1 MTRTMNPRSARVLVF
16 ATALL
21 TAPLLPAWSQP
32 PVHRPQPKKA
42 PAKGEVIIKS
52 DTPIDPSD
60 PSQAPQTSDPN
71 AAAAQAPAAQAQ
83 PMTSDPNAP
92 AQPPAAAP
100 AAPAA
105 PDAAANPNA
114 AKGLQPAQIG
124 IAFAPPQGWQQGDPT
139 KFTVPGNI
147 CCVWSPDNTSSIAAF
162 VQNSGKPY
170 NPRTLLEQSA
180 DALQKSLNAQ
190 VKQKEVV
197 TVGGMRAFSLVVTG
211 PGTGAGIDGKGT
223 VPTTQHWLAVP
234 RDKDVVIF
242 LMTTPEDKFAANETV
257 FQTML
262 ASLKVSGTQTPDQQA
277 AK

>member
-32 PVHRPQPKKA
+32 PAHPRPQSKKA
-42 PAKGEVIIKS
+42 PAKGEVIVKG
-52 DTPIDPSD
+52 DTPIDPND
-60 PSQAPQTSDPN
+60 PNQASQTSDPN
-71 AAAAQAPAAQAQ
+71 AAQAPAAQ
-83 PMTSDPNAP
+83 PMTSDPNAA

-100 AAPAA
+100 AAP
-105 PDAAANPNA
+105 DATANPNA

-180 DALQKSLNAQ
+180 EALHKSLNAE

-211 PGTGAGIDGKGT
+211 PGTGAGIDGKGA

-234 RDKDVVIF
+234 REKDVVIF
-242 LMTTPEDKFAANETV
+242 LMTTPDDKFAANEAV

>member
-1 MTRTMNPRSARVLVF
+1 
-16 ATALL
+16 L
-21 TAPLLPAWSQP
+21 TAPLLPAWAQP

-42 PAKGEVIIKS
+42 PAKGEVIIKG
-52 DTPIDPSD
+52 DTPIDPND
-60 PSQAPQTSDPN
+60 PNQAPNQAPQTSDQS
-71 AAAAQAPAAQAQ
+71 AAAQAPAAQ
-83 PMTSDPNAP
+83 PMTSDPNAA

-124 IAFAPPQGWQQGDPT
+124 IVFDPPQGWQQGDPT
-139 KFTVPGNI
+139 KFAVPGSI

-180 DALQKSLNAQ
+180 EALHKSLNAE

-242 LMTTPEDKFAANETV
+242 LMTTPDDKFAANETV
-257 FQTML
+257 FQTVL

>member
-1 MTRTMNPRSARVLVF
+1 MTRTMNPRSARVFVF

-42 PAKGEVIIKS
+42 PAKGEVIVKS
-52 DTPIDPSD
+52 DTPIDPND
-60 PSQAPQTSDPN
+60 PNQTPQTSDPN
-71 AAAAQAPAAQAQ
+71 AAAAQAPAAP
-83 PMTSDPNAP
+83 PMTSDPNAA

-100 AAPAA
+100 AAP
-105 PDAAANPNA
+105 DATANPNA

-124 IAFAPPQGWQQGDPT
+124 IAFTPPQGWQQGDPT
-139 KFTVPGNI
+139 KFAVPGSI

-180 DALQKSLNAQ
+180 EALHKSLNAE

-197 TVGGMRAFSLVVTG
+197 TVGGMRAFSLVVSG

-223 VPTTQHWLAVP
+223 VSTTQHWLAVP

-242 LMTTPEDKFAANETV
+242 LMTTPDDKFAANEAV
-257 FQTML
+257 FQTVL